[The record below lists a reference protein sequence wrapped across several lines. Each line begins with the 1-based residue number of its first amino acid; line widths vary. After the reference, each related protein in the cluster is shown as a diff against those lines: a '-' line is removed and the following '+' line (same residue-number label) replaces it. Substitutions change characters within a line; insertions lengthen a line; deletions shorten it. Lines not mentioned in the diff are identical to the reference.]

1 MDWATTATNG
11 IELRTGRGAEILRIE
26 PQALATIE
34 RFRQTGRFAPEA
46 GGMLLASIEP
56 DLVKVVSATEP
67 ASTDKRTR
75 FAFLPA
81 LSHQQ
86 RVINKQFQS
95 GLHFI
100 GEWHTHPEP
109 HPTPSSVDLRSMAD
123 CFRGSRHQLAGL
135 VMLILGTETSFD
147 GLWVSLHTDTNFR
160 RLPFPEGAPK
170 RSPRP

>member
-1 MDWATTATNG
+1 MDWVTTATNG
-11 IELRTGRGAEILRIE
+11 IELRTGRGSEILRIE

-34 RFRQTGRFAPEA
+34 RFRQTSSSAPEA
-46 GGMLLASIEP
+46 GGMLLATIER
-56 DLVKVVSATEP
+56 DLVRVVRATEP
-67 ASTDKRTR
+67 TATDRRSR
-75 FAFLPA
+75 FAFFPK

-86 RVINKQFQS
+86 RVIDKQFRA

-123 CFRGSRHQLAGL
+123 CFRDSRHQLAGL
-135 VMLILGTETSFD
+135 VMLILGTEASFD
-147 GLWVSLHTDTNFR
+147 GLWVSLHTDKNSH
-160 RLPFPEGAPK
+160 RLLLPEGAPN

>member
-1 MDWATTATNG
+1 MDWATTATNA

-34 RFRQTGRFAPEA
+34 RYRQTGSSAPEA

-56 DLVKVVSATEP
+56 DLVKVVRATEP
-67 ASTDKRTR
+67 APTDRRTR
-75 FAFLPA
+75 FAFFPS

-86 RVINKQFQS
+86 RVIDRQFQS

-109 HPTPSSVDLRSMAD
+109 RPTPSSVDLRSMAD
-123 CFRGSRHQLAGL
+123 CFRDSRHQLAAL

-147 GLWVSLHTDTNFR
+147 GLWVSLHTATGCQRLEFR
-160 RLPFPEGAPK
+160 VPTSTSRV
-170 RSPRP
+170 S